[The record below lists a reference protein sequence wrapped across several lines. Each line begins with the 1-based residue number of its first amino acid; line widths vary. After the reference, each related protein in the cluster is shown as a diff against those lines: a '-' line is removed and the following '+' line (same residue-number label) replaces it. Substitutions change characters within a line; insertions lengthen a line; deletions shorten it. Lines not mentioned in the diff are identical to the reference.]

1 MMATMDA
8 LTDRSR
14 GTSLAELGFADAGL
28 DAGPPHP
35 TPTTDGHRGW
45 VLTRSALRQAS
56 RTATRARWAGAPRST
71 GRTARCSWT
80 STSSRPASAR
90 WWPTATR
97 ET

>member
-35 TPTTDGHRGW
+35 TPPHHTTN
-45 VLTRSALRQAS
+45 
-56 RTATRARWAGAPRST
+56 TAG
-71 GRTARCSWT
+71 GC
-80 STSSRPASAR
+80 
-90 WWPTATR
+90 
-97 ET
+97 

>member
-35 TPTTDGHRGW
+35 TRRTRMPT
-45 VLTRSALRQAS
+45 
-56 RTATRARWAGAPRST
+56 
-71 GRTARCSWT
+71 
-80 STSSRPASAR
+80 
-90 WWPTATR
+90 PTAGS
-97 ET
+97 

>member
-35 TPTTDGHRGW
+35 GPPHPHALLPTPT
-45 VLTRSALRQAS
+45 
-56 RTATRARWAGAPRST
+56 AGS
-71 GRTARCSWT
+71 
-80 STSSRPASAR
+80 
-90 WWPTATR
+90 
-97 ET
+97 

>member
-35 TPTTDGHRGW
+35 TPANT
-45 VLTRSALRQAS
+45 
-56 RTATRARWAGAPRST
+56 
-71 GRTARCSWT
+71 C
-80 STSSRPASAR
+80 
-90 WWPTATR
+90 
-97 ET
+97 

>member
-35 TPTTDGHRGW
+35 TPPQPPHHSAHHEHRGW
-45 VLTRSALRQAS
+45 
-56 RTATRARWAGAPRST
+56 
-71 GRTARCSWT
+71 RC
-80 STSSRPASAR
+80 
-90 WWPTATR
+90 
-97 ET
+97 